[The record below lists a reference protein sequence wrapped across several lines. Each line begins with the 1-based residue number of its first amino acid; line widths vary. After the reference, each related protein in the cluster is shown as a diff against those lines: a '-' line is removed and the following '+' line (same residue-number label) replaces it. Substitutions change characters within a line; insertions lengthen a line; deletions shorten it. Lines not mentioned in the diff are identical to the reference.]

1 MYPGQPYPECTTRAR
16 PVALSG
22 GIASVLARHR
32 TNNEKPEAG
41 ALDLLGAGVPGGG
54 GMCAIKA
61 LEDAAQL
68 IARNS
73 DPAVFHAQCDGV
85 EIGSSQPHYDIRLV
99 SRIFNSVVEEV
110 CDRGAK
116 LFWISTN

>member
-32 TNNEKPEAG
+32 ANNEKPEAG
-41 ALDLLGAGVPGGG
+41 ALDLLGPGVPGGG
-54 GMCAIKA
+54 GMRAIKA
-61 LEDAAQL
+61 FKDAAQL

-73 DPAVFHAQCDGV
+73 DAAVFHAQCDGV
-85 EIGSSQPHYDIRLV
+85 EIGGPQPHYDVRLV
-99 SRIFNSVVEEV
+99 PRVF
-110 CDRGAK
+110 D
-116 LFWISTN
+116 